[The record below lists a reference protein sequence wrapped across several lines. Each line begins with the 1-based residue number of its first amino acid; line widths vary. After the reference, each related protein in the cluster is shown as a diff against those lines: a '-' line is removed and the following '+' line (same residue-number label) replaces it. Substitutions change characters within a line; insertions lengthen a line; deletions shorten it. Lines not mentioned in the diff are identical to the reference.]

1 MKLPVV
7 KYGHPVLRQ
16 KGARIERITPE
27 IEQQLAAGVALAKQ
41 NRQAAAQE
49 LRPVAAQLGRFAEP
63 AWNQALIRSALPPA
77 DLAELRVL
85 LWAASA
91 N

>member
-1 MKLPVV
+1 MTI
-7 KYGHPVLRQ
+7 HPQPKQLVRVMVGRAEL
-16 KGARIERITPE
+16 ITPE

-49 LRPVAAQLGRFAEP
+49 LRPLAAQLGRFADP

-85 LWAASA
+85 LWATSA